1 MFAAKGRIIDTSSI
15 DCYYRATK
23 LDLNFSLRHYN
34 IQDEDTVV
42 IVNQE
47 EQKQVPPEWQ
57 TILSSMKERIK
68 ALEHQV
74 EYDELTIAE
83 LSALL
88 QNLK

>member
-1 MFAAKGRIIDTSSI
+1 MN
-15 DCYYRATK
+15 
-23 LDLNFSLRHYN
+23 LNFPLRHYN
-34 IQDEDTVV
+34 IQDEDTIV
-42 IVNQE
+42 IVNRK

-57 TILSSMKERIK
+57 TILNNMKERIK

-83 LSALL
+83 LSTLL